1 MRMDGASES
10 ADEPA
15 AGAGVVA
22 DVLVARGAGLSLL
35 VAVHAISPVARAAQ
49 SNRAL

>member
-1 MRMDGASES
+1 MDGASE
-10 ADEPA
+10 PA
-15 AGAGVVA
+15 AGDGVVA

>member
-1 MRMDGASES
+1 VPPSPPTNLPLVD
-10 ADEPA
+10 
-15 AGAGVVA
+15 GVVA